1 MGEVAFSIN
10 GEYQETITL
19 APYVFFWNTMNAL
32 EDSEHIISAIVIDS
46 VGNETPLNPI
56 SVFVNNLL
64 DPDIT
69 PPIAS
74 VFYPVSGQTVSGIID
89 IEISTSDNDGIAS
102 VLFFING
109 EESFLDEEQP
119 FIYSWDTELVTED
132 TEHTIAAASCDN
144 FGNCTLASPI
154 TVIVDNYD
162 NVIPYGQILNPFPSQ
177 TLSGLVTIQFSAYD
191 NVGVEMVIPTI
202 NGVPVDTISL
212 SPFNYNWETQS
223 EVEDSYHVLGGIIS
237 DYAENYFYVPP
248 IVVYIDNFQ
257 NDISPPTGVNYKS
270 SFWPT
275 GNWYCKLY
283 RFSAR

>member
-1 MGEVAFSIN
+1 M
-10 GEYQETITL
+10 
-19 APYVFFWNTMNAL
+19 
-32 EDSEHIISAIVIDS
+32 
-46 VGNETPLNPI
+46 
-56 SVFVNNLL
+56 
-64 DPDIT
+64 
-69 PPIAS
+69 
-74 VFYPVSGQTVSGIID
+74 
-89 IEISTSDNDGIAS
+89 
-102 VLFFING
+102 
-109 EESFLDEEQP
+109 
-119 FIYSWDTELVTED
+119 VTED

-202 NGVPVDTISL
+202 NGVPVDTISI

-257 NDISPPTGVNYKS
+257 NDISPPTGLITNPVSGQQVTGIVNFTVLAQDDQGINNVEFFINGNSVSIDTDYP
-270 SFWPT
+270 FQYAWDTTVEET
-275 GNWYCKLY
+275 GSEHTL
-283 RFSAR
+283 SATVSDNANHTIFLQPVLVSISN

>member
-1 MGEVAFSIN
+1 MS
-10 GEYQETITL
+10 
-19 APYVFFWNTMNAL
+19 FFGIPINAL
-32 EDSEHIISAIVIDS
+32 EDSDHIISAIVIDS

-102 VLFFING
+102 VLFFIDG
-109 EESFLDEEQP
+109 DESFIDDEQP

-144 FGNCTLASPI
+144 FGNCTVASPI

-162 NVIPYGQILNPFPSQ
+162 NVFPYGQILNPFPSQ
-177 TLSGLVTIQFSAYD
+177 T
-191 NVGVEMVIPTI
+191 PKW
-202 NGVPVDTISL
+202 IS
-212 SPFNYNWETQS
+212 NYS
-223 EVEDSYHVLGGIIS
+223 IFCV
-237 DYAENYFYVPP
+237 
-248 IVVYIDNFQ
+248 
-257 NDISPPTGVNYKS
+257 
-270 SFWPT
+270 
-275 GNWYCKLY
+275 
-283 RFSAR
+283 